1 MYAHFKHVPSLTE
14 CTVHLVLRMKGGGK
28 CKFTMDEDLLDEKY
42 NYDFTNLKDD
52 GKHFV
57 RGGRKY
63 IRPYGWKRVALNV
76 KDRYDDTEWILN
88 VKDKYDDTE
97 WIGGVRGTN
106 RAGSVSKEW
115 PVSYH
120 GTKDTFAKVIAADGY
135 DLRKGERFKYGKGE
149 LTSITIA

>member
-1 MYAHFKHVPSLTE
+1 MFSLTE
-14 CTVHLVLRMKGGGK
+14 CTVQLVLSLKGGGK
-28 CKFTMDEDLLDEKY
+28 CKFTMDEDMLDEKY

-76 KDRYDDTEWILN
+76 KDRYDDTEWI
-88 VKDKYDDTE
+88 
-97 WIGGVRGTN
+97 GGVKGTM
-106 RAGSVSKEW
+106 RTGSVGKEW